1 MKRNF
6 LHLSLLIGGLTFA
19 SCTSTILDSTHVVEP
34 DELIDFGLK
43 WTEHTRGAQLTN
55 DALTSMGVFASKNLG
70 DYDPTTSKNEFMYNQ
85 LVEKKNNV
93 WTYSPVKQWPV
104 IEGVSFFAYAP
115 YMNDADM
122 LAFSPQS
129 EPGYPQF
136 TYTMPVNIAD
146 QIDLLVAQPK
156 CDQYY
161 YKSPTVDF
169 SFSHQLACIDFS
181 ASLAANFPV
190 GGDMKI
196 TQIIVAGLNTKGTLA
211 VPPLPATDYVWT
223 LDESQKAEFTFS
235 TANGLLDNRMLSKV
249 PQQLTNSVN
258 KFMPIP
264 QTISAQGRMIVRT
277 EYTKG
282 GITKAIA
289 FENAIAL
296 SKLLPGKR
304 YVINLELNVTEIQ
317 VDYVVNDWVVN
328 NIEIPPF
335 N

>member
-1 MKRNF
+1 
-6 LHLSLLIGGLTFA
+6 
-19 SCTSTILDSTHVVEP
+19 
-34 DELIDFGLK
+34 
-43 WTEHTRGAQLTN
+43 
-55 DALTSMGVFASKNLG
+55 
-70 DYDPTTSKNEFMYNQ
+70 
-85 LVEKKNNV
+85 
-93 WTYSPVKQWPV
+93 
-104 IEGVSFFAYAP
+104 
-115 YMNDADM
+115 
-122 LAFSPQS
+122 
-129 EPGYPQF
+129 
-136 TYTMPVNIAD
+136 
-146 QIDLLVAQPK
+146 
-156 CDQYY
+156 
-161 YKSPTVDF
+161 
-169 SFSHQLACIDFS
+169 
-181 ASLAANFPV
+181 
-190 GGDMKI
+190 
-196 TQIIVAGLNTKGTLA
+196 
-211 VPPLPATDYVWT
+211 
-223 LDESQKAEFTFS
+223 ESQKAEFTFS

>member
-1 MKRNF
+1 MRRN
-6 LHLSLLIGGLTFA
+6 LLYFILLTGGITLP

-43 WTEHTRGAQLTN
+43 WTEHTRGAQLSNETLTN
-55 DALTSMGVFASKNLG
+55 MGVFASKNLN
-70 DYDPTTSKNEFMYNQ
+70 DYDPATSKNEFMYNQ
-85 LVEKKNNV
+85 LVEKKNNA

-115 YMNDADM
+115 YMNDAEV

-129 EPGYPQF
+129 DPGYPQF

-181 ASLAANFPV
+181 ASLAANFPTD
-190 GGDMKI
+190 GSMKI
-196 TQIIVAGLNTKGTLA
+196 IQIIVAGLNTKGTLA

-223 LDESQKAEFTFS
+223 LDENVKTEFTFS
-235 TANGLLDNRMLSKV
+235 TANGLLDNRTLTKV
-249 PQQLTNSVN
+249 PQQLTNSTN

-264 QTISAQGRMIVRT
+264 QVLSSQGRMIIRT
-277 EYTKG
+277 EYTKAG
-282 GITKAIA
+282 VTKEIA

-304 YVINLELNVTEIQ
+304 YVINMELNVTEIQ
-317 VDYVVNDWVVN
+317 VDYVVNDWLVN
-328 NIEIPPF
+328 TIEIPSF